1 MYSFGLVLGCI
12 IDVVAVVVAGRGGG
26 GGKGGDLEEVVRAL
40 AEGLGLVLDGI
51 CIDFPLLRV
60 LAGILMMLQ
69 LIMNNEQTK
78 SEK

>member
-1 MYSFGLVLGCI
+1 MYSFGLVLGCVI
-12 IDVVAVVVAGRGGG
+12 VDVAVVVAGRGGG

-40 AEGLGLVLDGI
+40 AGGLGLVLDGI
-51 CIDFPLLRV
+51 WIHFPLLRV